1 MFLMVSWD
9 LTMIWP
15 RSVLEMENSSL
26 LLLLH
31 EGRAGAEGVGE
42 RWDGEGEGRGEG
54 KVRGGKRVRG
64 GVAVAQL
71 QSD

>member
-1 MFLMVSWD
+1 MISWD

-26 LLLLH
+26 LLLLR
-31 EGRAGAEGVGE
+31 EGRAGEEGVGE
-42 RWDGEGEGRGEG
+42 RWDGEGEGR
-54 KVRGGKRVRG
+54 RGGKVKGGGKVRG

-71 QSD
+71 LSD